1 MSTTAVLQLQ
11 QRESFERNVTRALVA
26 GGIAG
31 AAHLALVRIG
41 SVVGGVF
48 GAGPGQA
55 FPAPEGEQLVPL
67 SLLAVIATAVA
78 CIRGGDRLDR
88 ALLWG
93 MALVLPVLPWFLGM
107 SAPWTLAASGAI
119 GGAVMVRAHLCDRGE
134 ERQVAAGRAGWL
146 NYLLGA
152 GLCGGLAV
160 VGTDIAR
167 VLAVRLADL
176 AAPSLVTVTFSAAAI
191 ALFVG
196 LGSVAAH
203 VALKPDPVEARC
215 EELLPSLNGELY
227 TLAARAL
234 DQYRHCGKALAAL
247 PRESAREELARTLA
261 RMTGDAVELASE
273 WSALEEQLDV
283 DGIQHLEQEL
293 ADLQRSAQASRDP
306 VARRQLEIAVASLKE
321 EMVRLE
327 ELKLRRERIVAKM
340 KAEVALLDR
349 ARVALIGMR
358 SGQVQIKAAALSALA
373 RKFSALSA
381 AQSDEARI
389 ADQVATSAELAQHH
403 LELAPVD
410 APEREE
416 TPAAEA
422 APAVRSRA

>member
-11 QRESFERNVTRALVA
+11 QRESFERNVTRAVVA

-31 AAHLALVRIG
+31 VAHLALVR
-41 SVVGGVF
+41 VGGVLGSVF
-48 GAGPGQA
+48 GAAPGHA
-55 FPAPEGEQLVPL
+55 FPAPDAEQLVPL
-67 SLLAVIATAVA
+67 SLLAIVATAAA
-78 CIRGGDRLDR
+78 CIRGGDRFDR
-88 ALLWG
+88 VLLWG

-107 SAPWTLAASGAI
+107 SAPWALATSGAI

-134 ERQVAAGRAGWL
+134 ERQVAAGRAGWF

-167 VLAVRLADL
+167 VLALRLADI
-176 AAPSLVTVTFSAAAI
+176 AAPSLVTGIFSAAAI

-203 VALKPDPVEARC
+203 VALKPDPVEQRC
-215 EELLPSLNGELY
+215 EELLPSLNGELH

-234 DQYRHCGKALAAL
+234 DQYRQCGKALAAL
-247 PRESAREELARTLA
+247 PRESAREELARTLS

-283 DGIQHLEQEL
+283 DGVQHLEQEL
-293 ADLQRSAQASRDP
+293 ADLQASAKASRDP
-306 VARRQLEIAVASLKE
+306 VARRQLEIAVASLTE
-321 EMVRLE
+321 ELERLE

-403 LELAPVD
+403 PELAPVERPESD
-410 APEREE
+410 ATTEVDPVAIR
-416 TPAAEA
+416 T
-422 APAVRSRA
+422 RA

>member
-1 MSTTAVLQLQ
+1 MSTTAVLQIQ

-31 AAHLALVRIG
+31 VAHLALVRVG
-41 SVVGGVF
+41 GVLGGVF
-48 GAGPGQA
+48 GAAPGHA
-55 FPAPEGEQLVPL
+55 FPAPDAEQLVPL
-67 SLLAVIATAVA
+67 GLLAVIATAAA

-88 ALLWG
+88 VLLWG

-107 SAPWTLAASGAI
+107 AAPWALATSGAI

-134 ERQVAAGRAGWL
+134 ERQVATGRTGWL

-167 VLAVRLADL
+167 VLALRLADI
-176 AAPSLVTVTFSAAAI
+176 AAPTLVTAIFSAVTI

-203 VALKPDPVEARC
+203 VAMKPDPVEARC
-215 EELLPSLNGELY
+215 ELLLPSLNGELH

-234 DQYRHCGKALAAL
+234 DQYRQCGKALAAL
-247 PRESAREELARTLA
+247 PRDAAREELARTLS

-283 DGIQHLEQEL
+283 DGVQHLEQEL
-293 ADLQRSAQASRDP
+293 ADLRRSAQASRDP
-306 VARRQLEIAVASLKE
+306 VARRQLEIAVASLEE
-321 EMVRLE
+321 EMERLE

-381 AQSDEARI
+381 SQSDEARI

-403 LELAPVD
+403 PELAPVD
-410 APEREE
+410 APESDE
-416 TPAAEA
+416 TPAEVTSAL
-422 APAVRSRA
+422 RSKA